1 MKYIITKTDSF
12 INQLNSDGGGDINF
26 QCTQIYTLFDLTCF
40 AISEPLFDTVYPL
53 LPVGYEEITKEEASI
68 GAQHF
73 GEIKDTVK
81 AFVDNPDW
89 DYTSAMPDAEKV
101 NKVMTDEMKANVV
114 SFMYRFAKEII
125 ENEYNFRFKTLRN
138 STEMELA
145 SWDIQ
150 LSEAKE
156 WLEFNGG
163 DDHVTPFLDY
173 LSSERGI
180 NKTVLSNK
188 IISNNELWRDKLS
201 TELVKSQVLLN
212 KFKSANTIK
221 DINVLYEDYF
231 GIMMP
236 TPQAQELGRA
246 NEDGDRIT
254 SDGLIDLNN
263 PYLWQKLNF

>member
-1 MKYIITKTDSF
+1 
-12 INQLNSDGGGDINF
+12 
-26 QCTQIYTLFDLTCF
+26 
-40 AISEPLFDTVYPL
+40 
-53 LPVGYEEITKEEASI
+53 
-68 GAQHF
+68 
-73 GEIKDTVK
+73 
-81 AFVDNPDW
+81 
-89 DYTSAMPDAEKV
+89 
-101 NKVMTDEMKANVV
+101 
-114 SFMYRFAKEII
+114 MYRFAKEII

-263 PYLWQKLNF
+263 PYLGQKLNF